1 MYIITRTKGVVKNYF
16 KISFRILMSNLVMQK
31 EMQIWNL
38 PHLNWRSRPEP
49 VEHYRVAFLEARS
62 APFIYYALRN
72 DA

>member
-1 MYIITRTKGVVKNYF
+1 
-16 KISFRILMSNLVMQK
+16 
-31 EMQIWNL
+31 
-38 PHLNWRSRPEP
+38 